1 MPSTCSTP
9 GARSPSRSAPPTSA
23 GSGTLRASAR
33 RGSSGRA
40 RRWAS
45 RCSGSSPAEP
55 SRNHPRRGIPMVR
68 DYLLEIGCEEIPA
81 GFVGPALWFGGQQFE
96 GMLKKAR
103 LSFRKVDIYGTP
115 RRLAYVIRDLEDRQA
130 ASKETVM
137 GPPKSVG
144 LDPAGKPTKAA
155 LGFARSQGIEFS
167 ALTVV
172 PTDRGDC
179 LVFVR
184 EEAARPVV

>member
-1 MPSTCSTP
+1 M
-9 GARSPSRSAPPTSA
+9 G
-23 GSGTLRASAR
+23 
-33 RGSSGRA
+33 
-40 RRWAS
+40 
-45 RCSGSSPAEP
+45 
-55 SRNHPRRGIPMVR
+55 R

-115 RRLAYVIRDLEDRQA
+115 RRLTYVIRDLEDRQA

-144 LDPAGKPTKAA
+144 LDAAGKPTKAA
-155 LGFARSQGIEFS
+155 LGFARSQGIDVS
-167 ALTVV
+167 ALTVFS
-172 PTDRGDC
+172 TDRGDY
-179 LVFVR
+179 LGFGDISPQVLNSILFPSRDTGGTEQRSVTADVTGTVLQLPAGPLAAAAGLG
-184 EEAARPVV
+184 EANLAKLKIRKVTT